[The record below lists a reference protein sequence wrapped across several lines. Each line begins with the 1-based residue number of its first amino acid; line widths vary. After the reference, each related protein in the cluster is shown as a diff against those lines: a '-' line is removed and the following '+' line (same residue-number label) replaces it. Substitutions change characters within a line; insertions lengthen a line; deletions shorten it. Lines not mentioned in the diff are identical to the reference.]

1 MRAKQWTAKSG
12 IKTSS
17 TDQAVF
23 DVAFSELVVIAIIAL
38 IVIGPEKLP
47 KVARTLGLLLGRM
60 QRYINTVKTDIS
72 RELQF
77 EELQKLQQEMRQSTH
92 RIENELGQVRSQAA
106 DEARNIEQSIGGAVK
121 EAGKPP
127 TVPDERQ

>member
-1 MRAKQWTAKSG
+1 MRAKRWTAKSG

-60 QRYINTVKTDIS
+60 QRYINTVKTDIN

-77 EELQKLQQEMRQSTH
+77 
-92 RIENELGQVRSQAA
+92 
-106 DEARNIEQSIGGAVK
+106 D
-121 EAGKPP
+121 
-127 TVPDERQ
+127 